1 MAEKETTPLQDI
13 SGHAGNAWEANA
25 SSKAYKEL
33 SNKQQAQSD
42 IYNVTAKDMYENA
55 MNRYDDTAS
64 RESAM
69 WDYSRKNKQNVMD
82 DQMGQLRN
90 QSALASKFGQQGMDS
105 ASMQMAQQGAQRAAS
120 YGASG
125 GEDARSALAGAQ
137 SAQRTL
143 TDAYTGIASND
154 AQMRQQNQQNM
165 LSQQNN
171 LTGQMA
177 GAQNQFYD
185 WSNESYGKNV
195 LNPQYNKSNIEFGRS
210 DMFQNKGDNLQGAQW
225 ENMINQKNAKAQSE
239 GEWIKMIGSINTGK

>member
-1 MAEKETTPLQDI
+1 MAQQGSNPMGEMSTAMGNNAENDVLA
-13 SGHAGNAWEANA
+13 SGYHDLGQ
-25 SSKAYKEL
+25 
-33 SNKQQAQSD
+33 KQQDKADFYELRSAD
-42 IYNVTAKDMYENA
+42 IYEGA
-55 MNRYDDTAS
+55 MNRYDDTAKKEKDMFYYA
-64 RESAM
+64 R
-69 WDYSRKNKQNVMD
+69 RNKERVMN
-82 DQMGQLRN
+82 DQLGQLGN

-185 WSNESYGKNV
+185 WTNDAWGKNV
-195 LNPQYNKSNIEFGRS
+195 LNPQYNKSSIEFGRS
-210 DMFQNKGDNLQGAQW
+210 DMFQDKSQNMQDNATANYL
-225 ENMINQKNAKAQSE
+225 NQMSANAANR
-239 GEWIKMIGSINTGK
+239 GETVEAVGNAI